1 MESASSLKDTLLV
14 TGGTGYIGSHTVV
27 EVLETEGHCGFAKI
41 VVVDNLYNSSEKVVQ
56 RFDTITGYKAKGK
69 IEVIFAKVDIKDE
82 AGLDKIFTDHGPIR
96 SVIHFAGLK
105 AVGESV
111 SKPIEYYE
119 NNVGGTIA
127 LLKVMKKHSCN
138 SMVFSSSATVYGNN
152 PKCSETDP
160 TTGATNPYG

>member
-1 MESASSLKDTLLV
+1 V
-14 TGGTGYIGSHTVV
+14 I
-27 EVLETEGHCGFAKI
+27 
-41 VVVDNLYNSSEKVVQ
+41 VDNLYNSSLKVVE
-56 RFDTITGYKAKGK
+56 RFNKITGYKAKGE

-82 AGLDKIFTDHGPIR
+82 EGLDQVFIEHGPIR

-111 SKPIEYYE
+111 SKPVEYYE

-127 LLKVMKKHSCN
+127 LLKVMKKYSCN

-152 PKCSETDP
+152 PKCSETD
-160 TTGATNPYG
+160 